1 MWRRALVLSIVLL
14 GMGTGQASFAQ
25 EKGDAIGDLKTQL
38 NELRSTVQALQ
49 AENQRLQATLAHQQ
63 RVAAASRQG
72 GTPYEHINL
81 FDPSQS
87 VELFPRA
94 GAAPPSWLDIL
105 IEQNRQR
112 TLEAMMR
119 QRANERLVDERLARI
134 GAESRAIGAAYA
146 PRPLREGVL
155 AGGDPK
161 ALRDQLTSAR
171 SADFDSLF
179 SQPQVKE
186 YFQTKVGRL
195 EGEAAAAVAVRRGLS
210 RVIASAD
217 VHMLARQLRQDI
229 ADTTALFGSDGHPPA
244 GFEFGAAR
252 TRELRDSSNP
262 QISGP
267 TRDTLAIS
275 RRAAAVNAAVAADVD
290 IDTVLRAQAVQDA
303 NRRILQSGYAPSP
316 EQVAS
321 DLAQVNNVLNGKI
334 VRTKVPEVHA
344 LQTPKAP
351 GN

>member
-1 MWRRALVLSIVLL
+1 MWRRALVVSTLFL
-14 GMGTGQASFAQ
+14 GVGAGQAAAQ
-25 EKGDAIGDLKTQL
+25 EKADPVNELKAQL

-49 AENQRLQATLAHQQ
+49 AENQRLHATLAHQQ
-63 RVAAASRQG
+63 RVAAAQQQG

-81 FDPSQS
+81 FDPNQDTS
-87 VELFPRA
+87 LFTRP
-94 GAAPPSWLDIL
+94 GTPPPSWLDIL

-171 SADFDSLF
+171 SADFDVLF
-179 SQPQVKE
+179 NQPNVKD
-186 YFQTKVGRL
+186 YLQQKVSRIEA
-195 EGEAAAAVAVRRGLS
+195 EGAAAAIARRGLS

-217 VHMLARQLRQDI
+217 VHALAQQLRQDI
-229 ADTTALFGSDGHPPA
+229 DDTTSLFGSDGVAPG
-244 GFEFGAAR
+244 GFEFGMGR
-252 TRELRDSSNP
+252 MRELRNSSNP

-267 TRDTLAIS
+267 TRDTLAMN
-275 RRAAAVNAAVAADVD
+275 RRSAAVDAAVAADVD
-290 IDTVLRAQAVQDA
+290 IDTVLRAQAVRDA
-303 NRRILQSGYAPSP
+303 NRRILAGHDAASP

-334 VRTKVPEVHA
+334 VRTRVPEVHA
-344 LQTPKAP
+344 LQTPQRP
-351 GN
+351 GNN

>member
-1 MWRRALVLSIVLL
+1 MWRRALVVSTLCL
-14 GMGTGQASFAQ
+14 GMGTSQAAAQ
-25 EKGDAIGDLKTQL
+25 EKADPVGELKAQL
-38 NELRSTVQALQ
+38 NELRTTVQTLQ

-63 RVAAASRQG
+63 RVTSAAQQG
-72 GTPYEHINL
+72 GTPYEHLNL
-81 FDPSQS
+81 FDPNQG
-87 VELFPRA
+87 VQLYPRA
-94 GAAPPSWLDIL
+94 GSAPPSWLDVL

-161 ALRDQLTSAR
+161 VLRDQLTSAR
-171 SADFDSLF
+171 SADFDGLF
-179 SQPQVKE
+179 NQPVVKD
-186 YFQTKVGRL
+186 YLQTKMGRIEA
-195 EGEAAAAVAVRRGLS
+195 EGAAAAAARRGLT
-210 RVIASAD
+210 RVLASAD
-217 VHMLARQLRQDI
+217 VQVLAQQLRQDI
-229 ADTTALFGSDGHPPA
+229 DDTTALFGSGGMPPA
-244 GFEFGAAR
+244 GFEMGMGR
-252 TRELRDSSNP
+252 TRELRNSPNP

-267 TRDTLAIS
+267 TRDTLAMT
-275 RRAAAVNAAVAADVD
+275 RRAAAVDAAVAADVD
-290 IDTVLRAQAVQDA
+290 IDTVLRAQAVQEA
-303 NRRILQSGYAPSP
+303 NRRILTGGYAPSP

-344 LQTPKAP
+344 LQTPRP
-351 GN
+351 PSN